1 VLSES
6 DKLGGFKALDMGTLN
21 HQMAAMGLSLKLNIM
36 LQHLTWPA
44 YLTGIFII
52 AVIYYATVGLI
63 YYRHELGNVLRRL
76 SGKPATQF
84 STSRGDLILP
94 AADIVGGTRTDG
106 VDLIDQQE
114 LVFASAE
121 EEEPATGII
130 PSIQPAAADARLLGD
145 VSEMVSETKTL
156 IRVINESNESKENF
170 EMLFRL
176 VVQKYPDLA
185 GTVYEEQINTY
196 LLKAGADLFPFT
208 LTNSELQTYWLN
220 DEKLQSA

>member
-1 VLSES
+1 MLSES
-6 DKLGGFKALDMGTLN
+6 DKLGGLSAFKQGTLN
-21 HQMAAMGLSLKLNIM
+21 HQMAAMGLSLKINVM

-44 YLTGIFII
+44 YFTGILII

-63 YYRHELGNVLRRL
+63 YYRHELGNVLRGL
-76 SGKPATQF
+76 SGKPATQI

-94 AADIVGGTRTDG
+94 TADVVGGIRTEG
-106 VDLIDQQE
+106 VDLIDQEQ
-114 LVFASAE
+114 LIFTSPE
-121 EEEPATGII
+121 EGEPETGIVQ
-130 PSIQPAAADARLLGD
+130 SIRPNGADPHLLGD
-145 VSEMVSETKTL
+145 LSEMVSETKTL

-185 GTVYEEQINTY
+185 GTIYEDQINAY
-196 LLKAGADLFPFT
+196 LLKEVADLFPFT

-220 DEKLQSA
+220 DKKLQSA